1 MFCNIHFH
9 LFLHGWISEGIMQI
23 NVGIIRRCEQSF
35 LREKLSVLHLKPID
49 SVVLLALSR
58 HGCCNQEALCCTV
71 DIDKGRMAR
80 IMERLEERRLV
91 RRLINPANKRE
102 KLIEMTE
109 EGFAV
114 LIRIQQFSEEWNE
127 RCFSGFTEKEKKQY
141 QSYLERIA
149 QNALAGKEH
158 IEHD

>member
-1 MFCNIHFH
+1 
-9 LFLHGWISEGIMQI
+9 MQI

-35 LREKLSVLHLKPID
+35 LRENLSALHLKPID

-58 HGCCNQEALCCTV
+58 QGSCNQETLCCVV

-80 IMERLEERRLV
+80 VMERLEERRLIKRSV
-91 RRLINPANKRE
+91 NPASKRE
-102 KLIEMTE
+102 KRIEMTE
-109 EGFAV
+109 EGEAV
-114 LIRIQQFSEEWNE
+114 LSRIKQFYGEWNE
-127 RCFSGFTEKEKKQY
+127 RCFTGFTEEEKRQY

-158 IEHD
+158 IET